1 MEDNFRNIER
11 LNKFLK
17 GIHMGEA
24 TFKDYLD
31 KAESSEL
38 KEVLIEI
45 IESFKKHEEAII
57 HRIEDMGGDSADS
70 VGIGGMFGEL
80 FEKLKLMMV
89 DSDKEI
95 IEKAIEAVDMGI
107 EQGKKFID
115 ENEDLPKTLMSDVKG
130 VFKDYDN
137 HLRKLQNLQSKMI

>member
-1 MEDNFRNIER
+1 MEDNTLSIER

-17 GIHMGEA
+17 GIHMGA
-24 TFKDYLD
+24 TTFKDYLD

-38 KEVLIEI
+38 KEVLVKI
-45 IESFKKHEEAII
+45 IESFKKHEEAIT
-57 HRIEDMGGDSADS
+57 HRIEDMGGDAADS
-70 VGIGGMFGEL
+70 IGIGGMFGEF

-95 IEKAIEAVDMGI
+95 IEKAINAIDMGI

-115 ENEDLPKTLMSDVKG
+115 ENKELPNTLMSDVKG

-137 HLRKLQNLQSKMI
+137 HLRELQNLQSKMV